1 MPRIATVFLATGLQG
16 MYRACFRACGL
27 HLITSPGSS
36 VIRALLKDGTFTPR
50 AVTRDATSDAA
61 QALLK
66 QGCEVVEVQLDNKE
80 SVKKAVTGAEVVALV
95 RWGGLQHPSVL
106 LTSLPDYPA
115 QVWPSGRPRGDAGH
129 QHHRRLQGGWCQVC
143 LFQVRTWRVQWRYS
157 DLPSLA
163 LAPFPA

>member
-1 MPRIATVFLATGLQG
+1 MARIATVFLATGLQG

-27 HLITSPGSS
+27 HLMTSPGSS

-95 RWGGLQHPSVL
+95 RWGG
-106 LTSLPDYPA
+106 
-115 QVWPSGRPRGDAGH
+115 
-129 QHHRRLQGGWCQVC
+129 GGLKTP
-143 LFQVRTWRVQWRYS
+143 LFFCYIILSCGPPVASHLRVTVP
-157 DLPSLA
+157 LSLA
-163 LAPFPA
+163 EG